1 MFKRC
6 TIHKPL
12 PLAFFCLVLP
22 CITFGLLATSVFAHG
37 NARDRKGRGQQIERT
52 VSADARVSVS
62 ACTLSGSFTVHGW
75 NRKEVRVRVSSGANI
90 ELTRIDQTTSQL
102 ATELKVTAQNRRG
115 TGSPS
120 CLMFGDLEM
129 DVPLGASVKLQT
141 TSGDISA
148 TDVAR
153 VDVTTTSGSISLA
166 KMGEDTNAT
175 VIGGDITVRDST
187 GSFKLQATGGSI
199 DARDV
204 APVTATD
211 ALNVST
217 VSGEVTLNQ
226 VQHRHVS
233 VNSVSGEVMYSGALL
248 PNGRYSF
255 QNLSGEVQLLLPAS
269 SSFRLLANVGESV
282 KISSDFALK
291 YTQNPNMV
299 SPGNRSEPRHVNA
312 TVGDGESTVR
322 VSLLT
327 GSLRISKK

>member
-1 MFKRC
+1 MLKRY

-22 CITFGLLATSVFAHG
+22 SLTGGPLATSVFAHG
-37 NARDRKGRGQQIERT
+37 NARDRRGQQIERT

-62 ACTLSGSFTVHGW
+62 ACTLSGNFTVHGW
-75 NRKEVRVRVSSGANI
+75 NRKEVRVRASSGAEI
-90 ELTRIDQTTSQL
+90 ELTRVDQAKSEL
-102 ATELKVTAQNRRG
+102 ATELKVTPKGRRA
-115 TGSPS
+115 TGGAS

-129 DVPLGASVKLQT
+129 EVPVGASVKLQT

-148 TDVAR
+148 SEVAR
-153 VDVTTTSGSISLA
+153 VDVTSTSGSISLA
-166 KMGEDTNAT
+166 KTGEETSAT
-175 VIGGDITVRDST
+175 VIGGDISVRGST

-199 DARDV
+199 EARDL
-204 APVTATD
+204 APVTTND

-226 VQHRHVS
+226 VEHRHVT
-233 VNSVSGEVMYSGALL
+233 VNSVSGEVTYSGALL

-255 QNLSGEVQLLLPAS
+255 QNLSGEVRLLLPPG
-269 SSFRLLANVGESV
+269 SSFSLLANVGESV

-291 YTQNPNMV
+291 YTQTPNMV
-299 SPGNRSEPRHVNA
+299 SPGNRSQPRHVNA
-312 TVGDGESTVR
+312 TVGGGECTLR